1 MAKIDSLSFFQ
12 LAALWF
18 RSRILRDRAARWYHQ
33 YALGLWDKLRLPEEQ
48 APFIA
53 TALLLT
59 RHVPPGRV
67 LEIGCGEVLLQQQ
80 LNAADYLDWVG
91 VDSRSNLQAQAEI
104 QKPHTAPPPKQ

>member
-1 MAKIDSLSFFQ
+1 MPGARIE
-12 LAALWF
+12 LATN
-18 RSRILRDRAARWYHQ
+18 SRILRDRAARWNYQ
-33 YALGLWDKLRLPEEQ
+33 YASGHWEKLKITAEQ
-48 APFIA
+48 ARFDV

-59 RHVPPGRV
+59 RHAPPGRV
-67 LEIGCGEVLLQQQ
+67 LEIGCGEALLQQQ